1 MTLFLLVL
9 VDSKNVIFILPQKG
23 AKHKEANHMDNNKK
37 PSEHSDIKEL
47 LTNQL
52 QLVGKESKDAHGDTL
67 AHLSE
72 AMACLSNALMPYIG

>member
-1 MTLFLLVL
+1 MSP
-9 VDSKNVIFILPQKG
+9 DKIR
-23 AKHKEANHMDNNKK
+23 
-37 PSEHSDIKEL
+37 SEYSDIKEL

>member
-1 MTLFLLVL
+1 MSP
-9 VDSKNVIFILPQKG
+9 DKIR
-23 AKHKEANHMDNNKK
+23 
-37 PSEHSDIKEL
+37 SEYSDIKEL

-52 QLVGKESKDAHGDTL
+52 QLVGKESEGAHGDTL